1 MEHVRLGTSGLKVS
15 PMALGLGLRGQADS
29 AEAERLIR
37 RAHDGGIT
45 FFDCANVYGLQ
56 DDRRNAGR
64 SEEILGRA
72 LKPVRDDVVIAS
84 KVVSAVGPGPNDRG
98 GSRYHIMREAERSL
112 RRLDTDRIDVYLLHA
127 YDAETP
133 LEEQFRALD
142 DLIRDGKVRYA
153 GVCNYQSWQVD
164 RALWTQS
171 RINASP
177 LVVVQN
183 PYSLLDRSL
192 EREMFPL
199 VRDAGLGLMAY
210 SPLAVGLLSGA
221 YRRGEPAPAGSL
233 WATRPP
239 ERLST
244 TLHGRVGDT
253 IEVVRT
259 VAGRH
264 GVTMAQVALQW
275 VMSRPE
281 VTVAISG
288 ADSDAQMAE
297 NLGALTLRLT
307 DEDLAELEAVSALE
321 NRSVT

>member
-1 MEHVRLGTSGLKVS
+1 M
-15 PMALGLGLRGQADS
+15 PFLR
-29 AEAERLIR
+29 
-37 RAHDGGIT
+37 
-45 FFDCANVYGLQ
+45 
-56 DDRRNAGR
+56 
-64 SEEILGRA
+64 
-72 LKPVRDDVVIAS
+72 
-84 KVVSAVGPGPNDRG
+84 
-98 GSRYHIMREAERSL
+98 
-112 RRLDTDRIDVYLLHA
+112 
-127 YDAETP
+127 
-133 LEEQFRALD
+133 
-142 DLIRDGKVRYA
+142 
-153 GVCNYQSWQVD
+153 
-164 RALWTQS
+164 
-171 RINASP
+171 
-177 LVVVQN
+177 
-183 PYSLLDRSL
+183 
-192 EREMFPL
+192 FPPR

-307 DEDLAELEAVSALE
+307 DEDLAELDAVSALE

>member
-1 MEHVRLGTSGLKVS
+1 ML
-15 PMALGLGLRGQADS
+15 
-29 AEAERLIR
+29 
-37 RAHDGGIT
+37 
-45 FFDCANVYGLQ
+45 F
-56 DDRRNAGR
+56 R
-64 SEEILGRA
+64 S
-72 LKPVRDDVVIAS
+72 
-84 KVVSAVGPGPNDRG
+84 
-98 GSRYHIMREAERSL
+98 
-112 RRLDTDRIDVYLLHA
+112 
-127 YDAETP
+127 
-133 LEEQFRALD
+133 
-142 DLIRDGKVRYA
+142 
-153 GVCNYQSWQVD
+153 
-164 RALWTQS
+164 
-171 RINASP
+171 
-177 LVVVQN
+177 
-183 PYSLLDRSL
+183 
-192 EREMFPL
+192 
-199 VRDAGLGLMAY
+199 
-210 SPLAVGLLSGA
+210 VGLLSGA

-259 VAGRH
+259 VAARH